1 MQFALTSEQE
11 LIAEAAR
18 GLFAELAP
26 SLRATIASAAGH
38 DADHWTRVTR
48 DMGFGG
54 TMLPEAEGGAGFGLV
69 ELALVMIEM
78 GRGLFPSPYLP
89 SIAAAL
95 PLIRLAVAP
104 ARAAPFVPGIASG
117 ALIAAPALGPGLGLA
132 ADRLSGEALVPFG
145 HVADLF
151 VAVVGDR
158 AMVVPAGAAKIE
170 RMETMDVTRRL
181 ARVRFDAVAV
191 DLANRPAGVARALDQ
206 ARIALAAECV
216 GGADAALA
224 ATVDYAKQRIQFG
237 RPIGS
242 FQALKHRMADMM
254 IAIEAARTA
263 VYYAAAA
270 MDEDDPAAAEAA
282 AIAHFTSV
290 EAYQMVAGNMIQLHG
305 GIGFTWEHD
314 AHLHF
319 KRARSA
325 ATLFGTPAESRRRL
339 SALIGLDEQAA

>member
-1 MQFALTSEQE
+1 MQFALTAEQE
-11 LIAEAAR
+11 MIAETAR

-26 SLRATIASAAGH
+26 ALRATIASDAGY
-38 DADHWTRVTR
+38 DPAHWTRVMR
-48 DMGFGG
+48 DMGFGAI
-54 TMLPEAEGGAGFGLV
+54 TLPEAEGGAGLGIV

-78 GRGLFPSPYLP
+78 GRTLLPSPFLP
-89 SIAAAL
+89 SIGAAL
-95 PLIRLAVAP
+95 PLIRSMDLP
-104 ARAAPFVPGIASG
+104 ARSGIASG
-117 ALIAAPALGPGLGLA
+117 ETIAAPAIGPGLSLEGE
-132 ADRLSGEALVPFG
+132 RLWGEALVPFG

-158 AMVVPAGAAKIE
+158 AMLVPAGFAKVE
-170 RMETMDVTRRL
+170 RLSTMDVTRPL
-181 ARVRFDAVAV
+181 ARVRFDGATGR
-191 DLANRPAGVARALDQ
+191 LTGGVARALDQ

-224 ATVDYAKQRIQFG
+224 ATVDYARQRIQFG

-270 MDEDDPAAAEAA
+270 ADEDDPAAAEAA
-282 AIAHFTSV
+282 AIAHFTAI

-325 ATLFGTPAESRRRL
+325 ATLFGTPAQSRHRL
-339 SALIGLDEQAA
+339 ATLIGLDVRAA

>member
-1 MQFALTSEQE
+1 MHFALTAEQQ
-11 LIAEAAR
+11 LIAETAR
-18 GLFAELAP
+18 GLFAEFAP
-26 SLRATIASAAGH
+26 SLRATIASDAGY
-38 DADHWTRVTR
+38 DADQWRRVTHE
-48 DMGFGG
+48 MGFGAI
-54 TMLPEAEGGAGFGLV
+54 MLPEAAGGAGLGLV

-78 GRGLFPSPYLP
+78 GRTLLPSPFLP
-89 SIAAAL
+89 SIGAAL
-95 PLIRLAVAP
+95 PLLGGMAE
-104 ARAAPFVPGIASG
+104 IASG
-117 ALIAAPALGPGLGLA
+117 ETIAAPAIGPDLHLEG
-132 ADRLSGEALVPFG
+132 DRLSGTVLVPFG

-151 VAVVGDR
+151 VAVVDDR
-158 AMVVPAGAAKIE
+158 AMAVSAASARVE
-170 RMETMDVTRRL
+170 RLTTMDVTRPL
-181 ARVRFDAVAV
+181 ARVRFDGVAV
-191 DLANRPAGVARALDQ
+191 TAVGGAARALDQ

-254 IAIEAARTA
+254 VAIEAARTA

-270 MDEDDPAAAEAA
+270 MDEDDPAAPEAA
-282 AIAHFTSV
+282 AIAHFTAI
-290 EAYQMVAGNMIQLHG
+290 ETYQMVAGNMIQLHG

-325 ATLFGTPAESRRRL
+325 ATLFGTPGDSRNRL
-339 SALIGLDEQAA
+339 ATLIGLDAQAA

>member
-1 MQFALTSEQE
+1 MQFALTAEQE
-11 LIAEAAR
+11 LIADTAR
-18 GLFAELAP
+18 GLFAEFAP
-26 SLRATIASAAGH
+26 SLRATIASEAGY
-38 DADHWTRVTR
+38 DREHWRRVTR
-48 DMGFGG
+48 DMGFGAI
-54 TMLPEAEGGAGFGLV
+54 MLPEVGGGAGLGIV

-78 GRGLFPSPYLP
+78 GRTLFPSPFLP
-89 SIAAAL
+89 GIGAAL
-95 PLIRLAVAP
+95 PLIGLSGSPEA
-104 ARAAPFVPGIASG
+104 PGIASG
-117 ALIAAPALGPGLGLA
+117 ETIAAPAIGSALQLEG
-132 ADRLSGEALVPFG
+132 DRLSGEALVPFG

-158 AMVVPAGAAKIE
+158 AMVVPAGMAQVE
-170 RMETMDVTRRL
+170 RLATMDVTRPL
-181 ARVRFDAVAV
+181 ARVRFDRVAVA
-191 DLANRPAGVARALDQ
+191 AACGAGRALDQ

-270 MDEDDPAAAEAA
+270 MDEDDPAAPEAA
-282 AIAHFTSV
+282 AIAHFTAI
-290 EAYQMVAGNMIQLHG
+290 ETYQMAAGNMIQLHG

-325 ATLFGTPAESRRRL
+325 ATMFGTPAESRSRL
-339 SALIGLDEQAA
+339 ATLIGLDAQAA